1 MVVDT
6 LRQIQEY
13 EPRQYSASSWMST
26 NTAGVDYSKA
36 SSTNFMRLF
45 RYISGTYDDNIK
57 EWIKEAIKLG
67 QAIGDTSKYHTE
79 FSYTAGY
86 DSPFRFLNR
95 HNEIWFIAKQQ

>member
-1 MVVDT
+1 M
-6 LRQIQEY
+6 
-13 EPRQYSASSWMST
+13 PAH
-26 NTAGVDYSKA
+26 
-36 SSTNFMRLF
+36 FF
-45 RYISGTYDDNIK
+45 RSFGGYVRDIK

-67 QAIGDTSKYHTE
+67 QVIGDTSKYHTE